1 MSNKPTPELETF
13 LLFDEMLIL
22 SKELED
28 PNKFA
33 IFASLKREFE
43 EQQLLNEINKDEDA
57 SRQEA
62 DNDYRIIRES
72 T

>member
-1 MSNKPTPELETF
+1 MKPTPELEAL
-13 LLFDEMLIL
+13 LLFEEMLNL

-28 PNKFA
+28 PNKFT
-33 IFASLKREFE
+33 IFESLKRDFE
-43 EQQLLNEINKDEDA
+43 EKQLLNEINKDEEA

-62 DNDYRIIRES
+62 DNDYRTIRES